1 MNFPILKNNQANLG
15 KKHTS
20 PQLFYE
26 SNESERFYTVHSYIY
41 DSEKESDRYIFNYNK
56 NTIRMKV

>member
-1 MNFPILKNNQANLG
+1 MG

>member
-26 SNESERFYTVHSYIY
+26 SNKSERFILYIPTFMTVKRSLI
-41 DSEKESDRYIFNYNK
+41 DIFLITTK
-56 NTIRMKV
+56 IL

>member
-1 MNFPILKNNQANLG
+1 MNFPILENNQANLG

-26 SNESERFYTVHSYIY
+26 SNESERFILYIPT
-41 DSEKESDRYIFNYNK
+41 F
-56 NTIRMKV
+56 MKVKRSLIDIFLITTKIL

>member
-1 MNFPILKNNQANLG
+1 MNFPVLKNNQANLG

-26 SNESERFYTVHSYIY
+26 SSESERFILYIPTFMTVKRSLI
-41 DSEKESDRYIFNYNK
+41 DIFLITTK
-56 NTIRMKV
+56 IL